1 MANIDKLNKEELN
14 ALGEKYFASESL
26 QMRYP
31 KVTDYQEFVATQ
43 FENQKKMDAD
53 KKEIEVTGKA
63 LEKEM
68 DSAVELA
75 NIDTTGDDK
84 NEKGKK
90 FENFKENVGKAFKGF
105 FDGAEKRLETVY
117 DDREKRALF
126 LSGLNTFIEASQYT
140 PITQASSPLGKIA
153 KGQKKGFLES
163 EAISSKRKKS
173 EIDLIKAQASL
184 VKAQKGE
191 PPRIRGTQD
200 EAILKNY
207 TPYIDKYASDRNKFD
222 ALDTRYLEA
231 FKMIA
236 EGKKI
241 PTGTLEAF
249 LFPIEKVLAGTE
261 IGNKLNKFYTDGK
274 LNKKLIDEDN
284 VAFKEIL
291 NSASK
296 QAIVSQVKDLYPA
309 SDKDIQVLLQG
320 LGDVATTPEALIKLI
335 SAQKAASE
343 AYKIEGNIAKQLA
356 FPGEGKQG
364 DINFAINAKEISMA
378 KIAEQ
383 YNDQVSDELLV
394 ELYGSNDRSSPFR
407 VAQAYF
413 YSTLK
418 PQIQEGTKT
427 NFEIFQET
435 TESEIKNEQQL
446 LEDQQKKFMTG
457 QS

>member
-14 ALGEKYFASESL
+14 ALGEKYFKSEAL

-63 LEKEM
+63 LEQEM

-75 NIDTTGDDK
+75 NIDTTGEGK
-84 NEKGKK
+84 KEKGKR

-184 VKAQKGE
+184 IKAEKGE

-207 TPYIDKYASDRNKFD
+207 TPYIEKYGSDRNKFD

-231 FKMIA
+231 FKMIS

-249 LFPIEKVLAGTE
+249 LFPIEKILAGTE
-261 IGNKLNKFYTDGK
+261 IGDKLNKFYTNGK
-274 LNKKLIDEDN
+274 LNTKLIDEDN

-435 TESEIKNEQQL
+435 TESEIKTEQKL
-446 LEDQQKKFMTG
+446 LEDQQKKFMDIKN
-457 QS
+457 